1 MVSDPKGSSTNT
13 AQWTSSWS
21 LNGSEQHSSVA
32 ERQKMNFETEL
43 KQLIN
48 KYSVENGSDTP
59 DWILAQYIMDA
70 LGAYERAVI
79 RRDHWYSFKP
89 WGEGVV
95 ARPDMCEP
103 PKLK

>member
-1 MVSDPKGSSTNT
+1 MS
-13 AQWTSSWS
+13 
-21 LNGSEQHSSVA
+21 
-32 ERQKMNFETEL
+32 FEKEL

-48 KYSVENGSDTP
+48 KYSIENGSDTP

-79 RRDHWYSFKP
+79 RRDHWYSFEPK
-89 WGEGVV
+89 ETSII
-95 ARPDMCEP
+95 ARPDMRNP